1 MKKISFVALISI
13 LSLGLNSCSYISSF
27 SEKRRQVPPVAGKPI
42 TVKAEG
48 KAKSADADAK
58 KDSLAKAIEDADEVK
73 REQAIFGLASPTN
86 PEARV
91 RGSIRGRRDPF
102 STLAVKARLES
113 KATKKSPN
121 DSRNNVADDRGSN
134 PRNQRNQNSRRN
146 IRPSEDNLASTPTID
161 TLDKL
166 SPTELADNVLVTGLV
181 ELGDRVRLI
190 VQAPG
195 EVTSRYVDLGQYIS
209 NGKVLVKRVESNFP
223 TPRVVLE
230 QAGVEVVKIVGET
243 NENSTLGGDEQ
254 ASLPAPPPSSG
265 NSISW
270 LSNYLSDKSE

>member
-1 MKKISFVALISI
+1 M
-13 LSLGLNSCSYISSF
+13 
-27 SEKRRQVPPVAGKPI
+27 
-42 TVKAEG
+42 
-48 KAKSADADAK
+48 
-58 KDSLAKAIEDADEVK
+58 
-73 REQAIFGLASPTN
+73 
-86 PEARV
+86 
-91 RGSIRGRRDPF
+91 
-102 STLAVKARLES
+102 
-113 KATKKSPN
+113 
-121 DSRNNVADDRGSN
+121 
-134 PRNQRNQNSRRN
+134 
-146 IRPSEDNLASTPTID
+146 ASTPTIE

-230 QAGVEVVKIVGET
+230 QAGVEVVKIVGES
-243 NENSTLGGDEQ
+243 NENATLDGDEQ

>member
-13 LSLGLNSCSYISSF
+13 LSLGLNSCSYISAF
-27 SEKRRQVPPVAGKPI
+27 TEKRKQVEPVASKPI

-48 KAKSADADAK
+48 QAKAAEDQAK
-58 KDSLAKAIEDADEVK
+58 KDSLAKAIDDADQVK
-73 REQAIFGLASPTN
+73 REQNVFGLAVPTN
-86 PEARV
+86 PESRV

-102 STLAVKARLES
+102 STVAVKASVETKEAKGA
-113 KATKKSPN
+113 KADRNQTRSASERGN
-121 DSRNNVADDRGSN
+121 NSRN
-134 PRNQRNQNSRRN
+134 RNQSGDR
-146 IRPSEDNLASTPTID
+146 LASTPTIE

-166 SPTELADNVLVTGLV
+166 SPTEIADNVLVTGLV
-181 ELGDRVRLI
+181 ELGDRVKLI

-209 NGKVLVKRVESNFP
+209 NGKVLVKRIESNFP

-230 QAGVEVVKIVGET
+230 QAGVEVVKVVGET
-243 NENSTLGGDEQ
+243 NEKIDLDGQEQ

-270 LSNYLSDKSE
+270 LSNYLSEKSE